1 MNYLQTPYQYAVPI
15 DQPMGYGMPI
25 SHHPYDQPMDQCYVP
40 YHQNDIHGFYTTGA
54 IEEYE
59 EYVENLSRPRL
70 TKEQVE
76 ILESQFQAHPKPN
89 SNTKRQLALQT
100 SLTLPRVA
108 NWFQNRRAKAKQQKR
123 QEEFE
128 KMQAKEKAMAA
139 EGAGSKQQSSES
151 SDEQQKSE
159 QDQKNSMPT
168 PTDARGTSSSC
179 SEQGDHGLQTPAD
192 EKPEPKF
199 EVVRHHT
206 EAKAEVQSSEPAEL
220 ISSPS
225 LKDGQ
230 EMSGAIA
237 SVHNSAQP
245 SFSQPEADNH
255 FHQWASTGIP
265 QMAVSV
271 SPADAHPVS
280 SAAPMME
287 IDSNGYWS
295 PDSSSLVSQPYTELL
310 CNNSSPEELSCQVQP
325 TTTAFTQP
333 FMSSEVP
340 LYSSQNIINQRQVSL
355 PIEQGDISPRTG
367 NSSDPELTSSEG
379 RQLPRLHISTS
390 DNAIGLAARRKRP
403 RPAAIGTSGFS
414 RSVGG
419 PVSGSPTRRVSSAA
433 WSGVRKSSQIAELSP
448 RFGGMRKISGSPR
461 SPFPYSLDGRPHAL
475 SSTDLAVPPSTTSS
489 IPPATPMTPDEMQ
502 YLLPPTPIDNQ
513 YCLSPQEE
521 MGYSHSFPT
530 SQSMTFDESQE
541 SKRQPPPFVMVGM
554 HHSQSY
560 QQFTEPMSAP
570 PNFTTFT
577 ELMPGCGQQQQQ
589 QQHHPLSSS
598 EAEASLNVIH
608 MPRPTH
614 ISPIAYDDQV
624 QSEQVEEPAAT
635 EEWQGQGPS
644 AQSTTGPNSPISE
657 SSQAYNSTDKANT
670 EFYIQEFPQQGEAM
684 KVAAEQLPEQRA
696 RTYTFTNQTPN
707 DFYRTAIFPPV

>member
-1 MNYLQTPYQYAVPI
+1 MNYLQTPFQYAMPM
-15 DQPMGYGMPI
+15 DQPMGYGMPV
-25 SHHPYDQPMDQCYVP
+25 SHHPYEQPMDQCYIP

-139 EGAGSKQQSSES
+139 EEAESKQSAES
-151 SDEQQKSE
+151 SDEQQRSE
-159 QDQKNSMPT
+159 QDQKSSMST
-168 PTDARGTSSSC
+168 PTDTRGASSSC
-179 SEQGDHGLQTPAD
+179 SEQEDHGLQTPAD
-192 EKPEPKF
+192 EEPEPKF
-199 EVVRHHT
+199 EVVGHTT
-206 EAKAEVQSSEPAEL
+206 EAQVEIPSSEPAKM
-220 ISSPS
+220 IPSSPI
-225 LKDGQ
+225 KDSQ
-230 EMSGAIA
+230 EMSGTMTTM
-237 SVHNSAQP
+237 HNNTAQP
-245 SFSQPEADNH
+245 SFSRPETNGH
-255 FHQWASTGIP
+255 FQQWASTGVP
-265 QMAVSV
+265 QIGVNVGS
-271 SPADAHPVS
+271 ADAHTVS
-280 SAAPMME
+280 TAAPVME

-295 PDSSSLVSQPYTELL
+295 PDSSGLVSQPYTELL
-310 CNNSSPEELSCQVQP
+310 CNNSSPEDLSCQVQP
-325 TTTAFTQP
+325 TTTAFTQS
-333 FMSSEVP
+333 FMPSELP
-340 LYSSQNIINQRQVSL
+340 LYSSQSIVNQRHVSL
-355 PIEQGDISPRTG
+355 PMEQGDISPSSG
-367 NSSDPELTSSEG
+367 PNSDPESTHPEG
-379 RQLPRLHISTS
+379 RQPPRLHISTS

-403 RPAAIGTSGFS
+403 RPAAIGTSGFG
-414 RSVGG
+414 RTVGG

-433 WSGVRKSSQIAELSP
+433 WSGVRKSSQLAELSP

-461 SPFPYSLDGRPHAL
+461 SPFPYSLEGRAHAL
-475 SSTDLAVPPSTTSS
+475 SNADLAVPPSTTSS

-530 SQSMTFDESQE
+530 SQSMTFDECQE

-554 HHSQSY
+554 PHPQSY

-570 PNFTTFT
+570 PNFTTFN
-577 ELMPGCGQQQQQ
+577 ELIPGCGQQ

-598 EAEASLNVIH
+598 EAETSLNVIH

-614 ISPIAYDDQV
+614 ISLIAYDDQV
-624 QSEQVEEPAAT
+624 QGEHVEESAPA
-635 EEWQGQGPS
+635 EEWQGQGQPS
-644 AQSTTGPNSPISE
+644 STHSTTGPNSPVSE
-657 SSQAYNSTDKANT
+657 SSQAYNSAGKSNT
-670 EFYIQEFPQQGEAM
+670 EFYIQEFPQQDEAM
-684 KVAAEQLPEQRA
+684 KVAAQQLPPQRA